1 MALNE
6 KQLSEALAQVDRYG
20 VFYFYSTEEYLVRSY
35 AAKTLAALLKGG
47 DAEVT
52 RVEGPAPD
60 IGAVVAAAGTISLFG
75 TKRVVELSLVE
86 PSAMND
92 NDTAALCDLM
102 NSLENAVLVLTT
114 VFKDDKAKQTKKAKQ
129 LIEAA
134 QKNGLAGEVLVPGP
148 ADARRFV
155 AQKAQELGAEMSP
168 AAAAALVERS
178 GTDYFLL
185 SCEVE
190 KLAAASGYGVIAPEL
205 VSAMGT
211 QNIEADVFELVRL
224 VTAQNRSKAFAK
236 LNQLLELQN
245 EPIAIAAALAGSFID
260 MYRVK
265 VGAATH
271 HNIAAVQ
278 KDFGYRG
285 SDWRLRKSGES
296 AARYTKAQLEAILNI
311 LQELD
316 RLLKSSAADRAVLLQ
331 TALAEILQTGARV

>member
-1 MALNE
+1 MALQD
-6 KQLSEALAQVDRYG
+6 KQLREALAQADKYS
-20 VFYFYSTEEYLVRSY
+20 VFYFYSTEEYRVRSY
-35 AAKTLAALLKGG
+35 AARTLAALTKDG

-60 IGAVVAAAGTISLFG
+60 IGAVVAATGTISLFG
-75 TKRVVELSLVE
+75 TKRVVELPLME
-86 PSAMND
+86 PSAMSD
-92 NDTAALCDLM
+92 ADAAALADLM
-102 NSLENAVLVLTT
+102 GSLENAVLVLTT
-114 VFKDDKAKQTKKAKQ
+114 VFKDDKAKQTKKAKA
-129 LIEAA
+129 LIAAA
-134 QKNGLAGEVLVPGP
+134 QKNGLAGDVLVPGP

-155 AQKAQELGAEMSP
+155 AGKAEELGAQMSP
-168 AAAAALVERS
+168 AAATALVERS
-178 GTDYFLL
+178 GTDLFLL

-190 KLAAASGYGVIAPEL
+190 KLAAASGYGAITPEL

-224 VTAQNRSKAFAK
+224 VTAQNSSKAFSK
-236 LNQLLELQN
+236 LQQLLELQN
-245 EPIAIAAALAGSFID
+245 EPIAIAAALSGAFID

-296 AARYTKAQLEAILNI
+296 AARYSQKQLETILEA
-311 LQELD
+311 LRRLD

-331 TALAEILQTGARV
+331 TTLAEILQVGVRA